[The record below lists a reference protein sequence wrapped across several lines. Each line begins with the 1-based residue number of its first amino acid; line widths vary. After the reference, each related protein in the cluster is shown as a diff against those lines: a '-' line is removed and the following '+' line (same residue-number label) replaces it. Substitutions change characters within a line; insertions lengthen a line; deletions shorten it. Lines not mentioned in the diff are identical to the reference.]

1 MGNGGG
7 FGFQAAFGRIILA
20 SLELSAFR
28 LPNCCCW
35 DSLKVCKAVFGFV
48 AALGFLHLA
57 SLKLV
62 LFVFR
67 LPDCYYLN
75 AAVGQPENL
84 MRCGGKLSRYVSCAH
99 AKLRF
104 RLPLG
109 CAMRARAAM
118 LGLHGVGVA
127 ARRHEMAET
136 IASAGLGGM
145 LVYWQTCFQ
154 AAFGGA
160 S

>member
-7 FGFQAAFGRIILA
+7 FSFQAAFGRIILA
-20 SLELSAFR
+20 SLELSA
-28 LPNCCCW
+28 
-35 DSLKVCKAVFGFV
+35 
-48 AALGFLHLA
+48 
-57 SLKLV
+57 
-62 LFVFR
+62 FR

-84 MRCGGKLSRYVSCAH
+84 MRCGGKLLSFYDLAGVCQLLLVG
-99 AKLRF
+99 LRPCQTAF
-104 RLPLG
+104 QAAFGMRDAGKGGNAGATWRG
-109 CAMRARAAM
+109 CGGKTPRNGRNNSKRW
-118 LGLHGVGVA
+118 GL
-127 ARRHEMAET
+127 
-136 IASAGLGGM
+136 AGI

>member
-57 SLKLV
+57 SLKLA

-84 MRCGGKLSRYVSCAH
+84 MRCGGKLLSFYDLA
-99 AKLRF
+99 
-104 RLPLG
+104 
-109 CAMRARAAM
+109 
-118 LGLHGVGVA
+118 GVCQ
-127 ARRHEMAET
+127 
-136 IASAGLGGM
+136 L
-145 LVYWQTCFQ
+145 
-154 AAFGGA
+154 
-160 S
+160 